1 MKANYLIEMLNVSK
15 VYYRK
20 GVEVIKALDNVS
32 LKVSEG
38 EFVTVL
44 GPSGS
49 GKTTFLN
56 MLGALDRPTSGK
68 VILDNSDI
76 SKLNEKELVALRRQK
91 VGFVF
96 QQYNLIPTLSAI
108 ENVEVALAPT
118 GMPKKKRYDRA
129 RELLELVGLG
139 KRMDHLPAELSGG
152 EQQRIAIAR
161 AFANEPKILLMDEPT
176 GVLDTRTGREIME
189 IIRKANK
196 ERGKTVVA
204 VTHAGY
210 VRSYSDRLLF
220 MRDGK
225 LYESETSELRNQ
237 FEDE

>member
-118 GMPKKKRYDRA
+118 DMPKKKRYDRA

>member
-1 MKANYLIEMLNVSK
+1 METNYLIEMSNVSK
-15 VYYRK
+15 AYYRK
-20 GVEVIKALDNVS
+20 GVEVIKALDKVN
-32 LKVSEG
+32 LKVAEG
-38 EFVTVL
+38 EFITVL

-76 SKLNEKELVALRRQK
+76 SKLNEAELVSLRRQK

-108 ENVEVALAPT
+108 ENVDVALAPT
-118 GMPKKKRYDRA
+118 GMPKKARYDRA
-129 RELLELVGLG
+129 RDLLDQVKLG
-139 KRMDHLPAELSGG
+139 KRMDHLPSELSGG
-152 EQQRIAIAR
+152 EQQRVAIAR
-161 AFANEPKILLMDEPT
+161 AFSNEPKILLMDEPT
-176 GVLDTRTGREIME
+176 GVLDTKTGKEIMD

-196 ERGKTVVA
+196 ERGKTIVT

-210 VRSYSDRLLF
+210 VRGYSDRLLF

-225 LYESETSELRNQ
+225 LYEREPSELGNQ

>member
-1 MKANYLIEMLNVSK
+1 MSKVSK

-20 GVEVIKALDNVS
+20 GVEVIKALDQVD
-32 LKVSEG
+32 LKVVNG
-38 EFVTVL
+38 EFVTIL

-49 GKTTFLN
+49 GKTTLLN
-56 MLGALDRPTSGK
+56 ILGALDRPTSGT
-68 VILDNSDI
+68 VILDNSNL
-76 SKLNEKELVALRRQK
+76 SKLSEAELVRLRRQK

-96 QQYNLIPTLSAI
+96 QQYNLIPTISAI
-108 ENVEVALAPT
+108 ENVEVALAPS
-118 GMPKKKRYDRA
+118 GMPKKKCIERSRD
-129 RELLELVGLG
+129 LLKLVGLE

-152 EQQRIAIAR
+152 EQQRVAIAR

-176 GVLDTRTGREIME
+176 GVLDTKTGREIMD

-196 ERGKTVVA
+196 ENGKTIVV

-210 VRSYSDRLLF
+210 ARGYSDRLLF

-225 LYESETSELRNQ
+225 LYEHEPRELENQ

>member
-1 MKANYLIEMLNVSK
+1 MKNLIEMLNVSK

-20 GVEVIKALDNVS
+20 GVEVIKALDNVN
-32 LKVSEG
+32 LQVAEG
-38 EFVTVL
+38 EFVTIL

-49 GKTTFLN
+49 GKTTLLN

-68 VILDNSDI
+68 VILDGSEI
-76 SKLNEKELVALRRQK
+76 SKLSEAELVKLRRQK
-91 VGFVF
+91 VGFIF

-108 ENVEVALAPT
+108 ENVDVALAPT
-118 GMPKKKRYDRA
+118 GVPKRERLERA
-129 RELLELVGLG
+129 RELLNLVGLG
-139 KRMDHLPAELSGG
+139 KRMDHLPSELSGG
-152 EQQRIAIAR
+152 EQQRVAIAR

-176 GVLDTRTGREIME
+176 GVLDTKTGREIME
-189 IIRKANK
+189 IIRRANK

-210 VRSYSDRLLF
+210 VRGYSDRLLF

-225 LYESETSELRNQ
+225 LYEREPSELGNQ
-237 FEDE
+237 FEE